1 MTNEH
6 TDIDPL
12 VAIIRSEMDQLKQL
26 SETAEDSRAPVALD
40 QQSVGRLSR
49 MDAMQKQSMELAT
62 EKRRQHR
69 LAALDAALR
78 RIKSGDYG
86 YCLKCD
92 DKIAAGRLA
101 VDPAVTLCID
111 CA

>member
-1 MTNEH
+1 MTNEN
-6 TDIDPL
+6 TDIDLL
-12 VAIIRSEMDQLKQL
+12 VAMIRSEMDQLKQL
-26 SETAEDSRAPVALD
+26 SETAKDSRAPVTLD

-49 MDAMQKQSMELAT
+49 MDAMQQQSMELAT
-62 EKRRQHR
+62 EKRRQYR

-78 RIKSGDYG
+78 RVKLGDYG